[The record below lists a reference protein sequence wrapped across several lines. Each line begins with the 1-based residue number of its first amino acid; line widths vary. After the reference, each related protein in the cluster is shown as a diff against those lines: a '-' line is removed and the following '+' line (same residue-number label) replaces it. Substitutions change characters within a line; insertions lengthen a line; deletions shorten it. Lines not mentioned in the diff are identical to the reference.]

1 MLTVSIAKS
10 PADFDAAAV
19 LCGELADW
27 DVTTVQAYGVDPRVV
42 MALYHG
48 ETAES
53 LSARYTGADASM
65 FLAAW
70 NGSPAGCLAYSS
82 FDEGSDELHRFYVAP
97 AFRRQG
103 IGRALMQSV
112 ITGVEQRRKTRLLA
126 HTTVYMT
133 DAISMYRSF
142 GLDRCEAFRDVP
154 DSVRHTEIF
163 LSRML

>member
-10 PADFDAAAV
+10 PADFDAAAG
-19 LCGELADW
+19 LCNELAAW

-53 LSARYTGADASM
+53 LSARYTEAGATM
-65 FLAAW
+65 FLATWKGA
-70 NGSPAGCLAYSS
+70 SAGCLAFSP
-82 FDEGSDELHRFYVAP
+82 FDEVSHELHRFYVAP
-97 AFRRQG
+97 AFRRLG

-112 ITGVEQRRKTRLLA
+112 MVDVEERRKSRLLA
-126 HTTVYMT
+126 HTTIYMA

-142 GLDRCEAFRDVP
+142 GFALCEAFRDVP
-154 DSVRHTEIF
+154 DSLRHTEVF
-163 LSRML
+163 LSRTL